1 MDESLKAQGALCLP
15 LVRKAGP
22 DTACSYLFGAQS
34 RSSTM
39 SSAVVD
45 VDTTTTLDPSAMMP
59 HRRAD
64 RVCSLPADD
73 SIAIEHNVYDITCM
87 MNQLH
92 APSRIKGGAASLHV
106 EAWMPHVV
114 RRKSGW
120 LHHTG

>member
-1 MDESLKAQGALCLP
+1 
-15 LVRKAGP
+15 
-22 DTACSYLFGAQS
+22 
-34 RSSTM
+34 M

-87 MNQLH
+87 ISTNCMH
-92 APSRIKGGAASLHV
+92 HSGSRAVQQAYIWKLGCL
-106 EAWMPHVV
+106 M
-114 RRKSGW
+114 
-120 LHHTG
+120 